1 MCDHISIILRGQII
15 ARGTVDELLALAG
28 GEDEQLTP
36 VFLKLTGGSGLQ
48 EIEEAL

>member
-1 MCDHISIILRGQII
+1 
-15 ARGTVDELLALAG
+15 VDELLALAG

-36 VFLKLTGGSGLQ
+36 VFLKLTGGFGLQ